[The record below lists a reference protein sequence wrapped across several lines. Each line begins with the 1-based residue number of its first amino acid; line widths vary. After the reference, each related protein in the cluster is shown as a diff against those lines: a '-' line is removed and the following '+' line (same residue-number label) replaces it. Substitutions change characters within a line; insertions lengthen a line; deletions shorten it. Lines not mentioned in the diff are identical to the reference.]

1 MQPLAR
7 RWSLRPSGAAAL
19 DPAPEVQ
26 MLEGM
31 REAGAALESA
41 ASRTFGR
48 AADLIVRLLVPL
60 TILALMM
67 GIARV
72 FLDLWRVWQSPSIAA
87 GFDVLV
93 TDILSMFVVIELLKS
108 IVEYFEVH
116 RLKITFILD
125 AALVFVLREVMIG
138 LYKHEMHGGDTAALA
153 LMLLVMGALRIAAV
167 RFSPPERRTIHAP

>member
-1 MQPLAR
+1 
-7 RWSLRPSGAAAL
+7 
-19 DPAPEVQ
+19 
-26 MLEGM
+26 MLEGV
-31 REAGAALESA
+31 REAGEALEGA

-48 AADLIVRLLVPL
+48 AVDLIVKLLVPL
-60 TILALMM
+60 AIVALMM

-72 FLDLWRVWQSPSIAA
+72 FLDLWHVWRSPTISA

-108 IVEYFEVH
+108 IVEYFEIH

-138 LYKHEMHGGDTAALA
+138 LYKHEMHAAETASLA

>member
-1 MQPLAR
+1 
-7 RWSLRPSGAAAL
+7 
-19 DPAPEVQ
+19 
-26 MLEGM
+26 MLEGVK
-31 REAGAALESA
+31 EAGVALEGA

-48 AADLIVRLLVPL
+48 AVDLIVKLLLPL
-60 TILALMM
+60 AIVALMM

-72 FLDLWRVWQSPSIAA
+72 FLDLWHVWRSPSIAA

-108 IVEYFEVH
+108 VVEYFEIH

-138 LYKHEMHGGDTAALA
+138 LYKHEMHAADTAALA
-153 LMLLVMGALRIAAV
+153 GMLLVMGALRIAAV
-167 RFSPPERRTIHAP
+167 RFSPPERRRIHAP